1 MIQVNLL
8 PIRAQK
14 RKENLRQFIS
24 VYVLSIALLLSA
36 MAYFWISLRNET
48 QRLERREA
56 QLRSEVNQYQKYDRM
71 LKELQKKKQ
80 IIDKKRGIIKE
91 LQNDRDRV
99 VRILAV
105 LGVELPTDKV
115 WFEKL
120 SLSGNSITLNGVALS
135 NEAIA
140 EFMRNLESS
149 PYVEKASVNLALS
162 RQVTMS
168 NMKLR
173 EFQLTYRFL
182 PFSVVREKLK
192 TKQTDTQTEEDKADK
207 S

>member
-8 PIRAQK
+8 PVRAQK
-14 RKENLRQFIS
+14 RKENVRQFIS
-24 VYVLSIALLLSA
+24 IYMLSVVLLLSV
-36 MAYFWISLRNET
+36 MVYFWISMHNQTE
-48 QRLERREA
+48 RLERRDA
-56 QLRSEVNQYQKYDRM
+56 QLRNEVSQYAKYDKM
-71 LKELQKKKQ
+71 LKDLKQKKE
-80 IIDKKRGIIKE
+80 IIDKKRGIIKD

-99 VRILAV
+99 VRMLAV
-105 LGVELPTDKV
+105 LSVELPADKI

-120 SLSGNSITLNGVALS
+120 TLSGNNVTLNGVAVS

-149 PYVEKASVNLALS
+149 PYVVQTSVSLALS
-162 RQVTMS
+162 RQVAIS
-168 NMKLR
+168 KMKLR

-182 PFSVVREKLK
+182 PFSAVQEKLK
-192 TKQTDTQTEEDKADK
+192 AKKSVTQPEKGPAKK

>member
-8 PIRAQK
+8 PVRAQK
-14 RKENLRQFIS
+14 RKENVRQFIS
-24 VYVLSIALLLSA
+24 VYILSIALLLSV
-36 MAYFWISLRNET
+36 MAYFWISLHNQI
-48 QRLERREA
+48 QRLERRDT
-56 QLRSEVNQYQKYDRM
+56 QLRTEVNQYVKYDKM
-71 LKELQKKKQ
+71 LKELKQKKE
-80 IIDKKRGIIKE
+80 IIDKKRAIIKD

-105 LGVELPTDKV
+105 LGVELPTDKI

-120 SLSGNSITLNGVALS
+120 SLSGNNITLNGVALS

-149 PYVEKASVNLALS
+149 PYVEKASVNLVFS
-162 RQVTMS
+162 RQVAIS

-173 EFQLTYRFL
+173 EFQLAYRFL
-182 PFSVVREKLK
+182 PFSAVQEKLK
-192 TKQTDTQTEEDKADK
+192 AKKTGTQAAKDPADK

>member
-8 PIRAQK
+8 PVRAQK
-14 RKENLRQFIS
+14 RKENVRQFIS
-24 VYVLSIALLLSA
+24 VYILSIALLLSV
-36 MAYFWISLRNET
+36 MAYFWISLHNQI
-48 QRLERREA
+48 QRLERRDT
-56 QLRSEVNQYQKYDRM
+56 QLRTEVNQYVKYDKM
-71 LKELQKKKQ
+71 LKELKQKKE
-80 IIDKKRGIIKE
+80 IIDKKRAIIKD

-105 LGVELPTDKV
+105 LGVELPTDKI

-120 SLSGNSITLNGVALS
+120 SLSGNNITLNGVALS

-149 PYVEKASVNLALS
+149 PYVEKASVNLVLS
-162 RQVTMS
+162 RQVAIS

-173 EFQLTYRFL
+173 EFQLAYRFL
-182 PFSVVREKLK
+182 PFSAVQEKLK
-192 TKQTDTQTEEDKADK
+192 AKKTGTQPEKDPADK